1 MYVVKHEKKKKD
13 KKFCDYSDRKRELH
27 QMLTAVVSGGE
38 ITCGLNS

>member
-1 MYVVKHEKKKKD
+1 MYVVKYEKNKN